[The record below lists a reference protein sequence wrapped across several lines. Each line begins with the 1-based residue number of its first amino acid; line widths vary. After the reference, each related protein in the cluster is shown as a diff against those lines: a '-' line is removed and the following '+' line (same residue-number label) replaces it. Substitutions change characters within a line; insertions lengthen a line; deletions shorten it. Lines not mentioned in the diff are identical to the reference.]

1 MKKAL
6 LMTKLLP
13 NPTETEKN
21 TSCDILVITIF
32 FTVRFPVHSTNSI
45 SKEKKIK
52 NIRFP
57 KCVKIHYK
65 KPVKKIR
72 SSNFMQILKKV

>member
-21 TSCDILVITIF
+21 TSCDILVNTIF

-52 NIRFP
+52 
-57 KCVKIHYK
+57 KISDFLNVSK
-65 KPVKKIR
+65 FIIK
-72 SSNFMQILKKV
+72 SQ